1 MKLTR
6 LSSLV
11 LFGALVAP
19 AMAYTAVVDGSAPVD
34 EPKPIDD
41 DKAKALKVGG
51 VVPERLVLK
60 DFEGNSTSFKDLRGK
75 TVIVHFWSY
84 RCPAERHANP
94 IFKKMEDRFASSKD
108 IVMIGI
114 VSNQNEL
121 GPTPAAD
128 ADYSKHY
135 KELRDKSKDVGY
147 KHTILADHGNK
158 VSDLFGARST
168 PHCYVI
174 DKKGVIQYSGALDDD
189 PRGQKGDDATNYVV
203 EVTKAVVDGKPTPY
217 KNTKPYG

>member
-1 MKLTR
+1 MKLTH

-11 LFGALVAP
+11 LLGALAAP
-19 AMAYTAVVDGSAPVD
+19 GMASSFLVNGSVPAED
-34 EPKPIDD
+34 PKPIDREQ
-41 DKAKALKVGG
+41 AKALKVGS
-51 VVPERLVLK
+51 VVPERLTLK
-60 DFEGNSTSFKDLRGK
+60 DFEGESTSFKDLRGK

-94 IFKKMEDRFASSKD
+94 IFKQMEARFANNED
-108 IVMIGI
+108 VVMIGI

-121 GPTPAAD
+121 GPKPAVD
-128 ADYSKHY
+128 ADYTKHY
-135 KELRDKSKDVGY
+135 EKLREKRDDVGY
-147 KHTILADHGNK
+147 KHTILVDHGNK
-158 VSDLFGARST
+158 VSDLFAARST

-189 PRGQKGDDATNYVV
+189 PRGKKGDDATNYVV
-203 EVTKAVVDGKPTPY
+203 EAAKAVLAGKVVPY